1 LPLKTIVDRVHFGDA
16 GVGSDAP
23 HARRQNGTTDMS
35 LYTVLAVVAG
45 LACLEWALRL
55 RERRRKPAP
64 KSPTAPDWSS
74 FTDHTAL
81 ADAAHEARWLAPDAF
96 LQGPFRRFL
105 EMSSVPDD
113 PPRVRARIMEFCR
126 GAFLA
131 YRESWRE
138 RGVDPV
144 ELHARARAMA
154 AGWFGQLDAE
164 DRDYMLEVFDGFSD
178 HNRRGTPGVPLSE
191 RSGDPV
197 PYPLDVR

>member
-1 LPLKTIVDRVHFGDA
+1 
-16 GVGSDAP
+16 
-23 HARRQNGTTDMS
+23 
-35 LYTVLAVVAG
+35 
-45 LACLEWALRL
+45 
-55 RERRRKPAP
+55 
-64 KSPTAPDWSS
+64 
-74 FTDHTAL
+74 
-81 ADAAHEARWLAPDAF
+81 
-96 LQGPFRRFL
+96 
-105 EMSSVPDD
+105 MSSVPDD

>member
-1 LPLKTIVDRVHFGDA
+1 
-16 GVGSDAP
+16 
-23 HARRQNGTTDMS
+23 MS

-55 RERRRKPAP
+55 RERRRKSAP
-64 KSPTAPDWSS
+64 KSPAAPDWSS
-74 FTDHTAL
+74 FTDYAAL

-105 EMSSVPDD
+105 EMASVPGDYL
-113 PPRVRARIMEFCR
+113 RVRARIMEFCR

-154 AGWFGQLDAE
+154 ADRFGRLDAE
-164 DRDYMLEVFDGFSD
+164 DRDYLLEVFDGFSD
-178 HNRRGTPGVPLSE
+178 HNRRGTPVVPLSE
-191 RSGDPV
+191 PRGDPA
-197 PYPLDVR
+197 PHRIDAR